1 MKSILLIGQSNMA
14 GRGYLHDVSPIL
26 DERIMVLK
34 NGRWQMMDE
43 PIHSDRSVAGVGL
56 AASFAKLWL
65 DDHPDETIGLIP
77 CADGGTSMD
86 DWAPEGILARHA
98 ITEAQFAQETSEII
112 GILWHQGESDSFNQQ
127 YKTYASKLKTLI
139 GHFRNTLKIP
149 EVPFVLGLLPD
160 FLGKSAFGQS
170 AVEYKEINEALQQT
184 AEEKD
189 NCYYVTAEGLTSNSD
204 AIHINAISQRLF
216 GIRYYQAFA
225 KSEHVVH
232 PLPEETQA
240 DILLYKQEQT
250 KNEELYMLVAQF
262 SKNEITYENF
272 IKSMKEL
279 Q

>member
-1 MKSILLIGQSNMA
+1 MA
-14 GRGYLHDVSPIL
+14 GRGYLEDVSPIL

-43 PIHSDRSVAGVGL
+43 PIHSDRSVAGVGP

-65 DDHPDETIGLIP
+65 DDHPNESIGLIP
-77 CADGGTSMD
+77 CADGGTSID
-86 DWAPEGILARHA
+86 DWNPEGVLARHA

-112 GILWHQGESDSFNQQ
+112 GILWHQGENDSLNQQ
-127 YKTYASKLKTLI
+127 YQTYASKLSELI
-139 GHFRNTLKIP
+139 DHFRTTLNVH

-170 AVEYKEINEALQQT
+170 AIEYKEINEALQQT

-204 AIHINAISQRLF
+204 AIHINAVSQRRF
-216 GIRYYQAFA
+216 GMRYYQAFS
-225 KSEHVVH
+225 KCDHVIH
-232 PLPEETQA
+232 PLSAETQA
-240 DILLYKQEQT
+240 DTLLYKQEHT
-250 KNEELYMLVAQF
+250 KNEQMYMLVAQF
-262 SKNEITYENF
+262 SKNEITYEKF
-272 IKSMKEL
+272 IEGMGEL